1 MAICRAC
8 ACYMSHKT
16 VGLAKPCKHTSHGRQ
31 ARLRRFMSGRH
42 PEPGFKEYYIEN
54 VVHLRSGE
62 FNLFRSG
69 NARGSGEPPADEV
82 HQAANADAG
91 GDAALASADLQQPAA
106 SQEDWQSSALFD
118 PALMEA
124 QLHPCVMQ
132 HGAEEE
138 EDDGLFDDDEG
149 MGLPAY
155 Y

>member
-42 PEPGFKEYYIEN
+42 PEPGFKEFYIEN

-69 NARGSGEPPADEV
+69 TARGSGEPPIE
-82 HQAANADAG
+82 DAI
-91 GDAALASADLQQPAA
+91 QQFD
-106 SQEDWQSSALFD
+106 EDWNSAAPSD

-124 QLHPCVMQ
+124 EPQPCVE
-132 HGAEEE
+132 HGVE
-138 EDDGLFDDDEG
+138 EDYELLGDDEG